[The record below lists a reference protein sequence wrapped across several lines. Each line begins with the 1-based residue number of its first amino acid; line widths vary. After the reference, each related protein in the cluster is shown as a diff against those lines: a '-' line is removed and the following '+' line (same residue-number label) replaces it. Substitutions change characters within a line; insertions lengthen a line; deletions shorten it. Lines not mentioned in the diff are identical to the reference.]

1 MKELFCYLIPHL
13 WAKLDTDGWNLA
25 AMKYLKFEALC
36 VGQTLGSLQKQ
47 TEVKTNQQSGVRLT
61 SVITVTLRNNKFT

>member
-1 MKELFCYLIPHL
+1 
-13 WAKLDTDGWNLA
+13 
-25 AMKYLKFEALC
+25 MKYLKFEALC